1 MNCLIPKL
9 GASQLLDCIGKEPM
23 NLVNIMENVSIFF
36 TIFYKSFFGRKK
48 YFDEFFFYFL
58 GTLEGIKKFVETD
71 GEYGKAAPDHDE
83 L

>member
-1 MNCLIPKL
+1 MSKFLEKPK
-9 GASQLLDCIGKEPM
+9 
-23 NLVNIMENVSIFF
+23 SIF
-36 TIFYKSFFGRKK
+36 
-48 YFDEFFFYFL
+48 FDEFFFLFFI

>member
-1 MNCLIPKL
+1 M
-9 GASQLLDCIGKEPM
+9 
-23 NLVNIMENVSIFF
+23 V
-36 TIFYKSFFGRKK
+36 RKK
-48 YFDEFFFYFL
+48 PLFYYTSFIFL